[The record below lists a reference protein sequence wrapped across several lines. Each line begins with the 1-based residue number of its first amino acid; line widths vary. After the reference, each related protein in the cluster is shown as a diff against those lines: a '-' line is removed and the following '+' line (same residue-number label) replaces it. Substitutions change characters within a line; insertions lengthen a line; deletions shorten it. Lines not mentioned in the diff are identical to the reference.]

1 MGDVVLGELLR
12 KRNLIPPAPPRT
24 DYWVAS
30 EDGEQVI
37 DVMRVAAELRRSGRS
52 TEYALKPQQLSRQ
65 LKAATAS
72 GAESAILLKREGLP
86 AGQVTVKDLA
96 TGGER
101 SLPLE
106 DLINSLK

>member
-12 KRNLIPPAPPRT
+12 GRGLIPPTPART

-30 EDGEQVI
+30 EDDDQI
-37 DVMRVAAELRRSGRS
+37 DDVMRVAAEVRRSGRS
-52 TEYALKPQQLSRQ
+52 AEYSLKPQQLSRQ
-65 LKAATAS
+65 LKAAAAS
-72 GAESAILLKREGLP
+72 GAGSAILLKRDGFAEGH
-86 AGQVTVKDLA
+86 VTVKDLA

-106 DLINSLK
+106 DLIHSMK